1 MDSVWFVERLIDSEG
16 IAVGYAQITRKEA
29 RKHRDAH
36 KKQLPAASFRVRR
49 YERVEN
55 SK

>member
-1 MDSVWFVERLIDSEG
+1 MDSVWFVERLIDSEW

-36 KKQLPAASFRVRR
+36 KKQLPRAKFRVRR
-49 YERVEN
+49 YQRVEE
-55 SK
+55 